1 MATTT
6 AIADIPAE
14 KATSFKVVSLC
25 FLGSLMEGIDIQ
37 SMGVAAPKVGP
48 EFMLAPDQIGFV
60 LTASIFGLMLG
71 AAGGGWLSDRIGRRL
86 VLIASIAALGVF
98 SLATT
103 FTSDFTSLLVVRVLC
118 GVGMGGAFPNLI
130 AMTAESSSQKFRST
144 AISMM
149 YCGMPFGG
157 ALVSLIAANLA
168 PDVWRPIF
176 YVGGIGPLILVPI
189 MFLFLPESTQF
200 KAKEAQHEA
209 LEAAHSPAAARPGLG
224 KVLFGEGRAITSIEL
239 WIAFFFTLVVV
250 YILLNWLPILIGS
263 KGFSKPQGSMASL
276 LMNLGAAAGSLTLG
290 MLMDRGKTRPA
301 LLMVYIG
308 LVFALAAL
316 AYMTEFNL
324 VLAAAFFAGFFA
336 LGGQLCLYAL
346 APQCY
351 PTLIRG
357 AGVGSAV
364 AVGRLGSMTGPIVTG
379 SLLKAGLGAPAV
391 IGATIPG
398 LVISCIAGILLTT
411 RLAKQPKSA
420 QD

>member
-6 AIADIPAE
+6 AIADIPAA
-14 KATSFKVVSLC
+14 KGTSFKVVFLC

-71 AAGGGWLSDRIGRRL
+71 AAGGGWLADRIGRRL

-98 SLATT
+98 SLLTT
-103 FTSDFTSLLVVRVLC
+103 VTSDFTSLLIVRVLC

-130 AMTAESSSQKFRST
+130 AMTAESSSAKFRST
-144 AISMM
+144 AISLM
-149 YCGMPFGG
+149 YCGMPVGG
-157 ALVSLIAANLA
+157 AIVSLIAAGLA

-176 YVGGIGPLILVPI
+176 YVGGVGPLILVPI

-200 KAKEAQHEA
+200 KAKDAQHDA
-209 LEAAHSPAAARPGLG
+209 LEAAHSPAAARPNLG
-224 KVLFGEGRAITSIEL
+224 KVLFGEGRATTSIQL

-250 YILLNWLPILIGS
+250 YILLNWLPTLIGQ

-276 LMNLGAAAGSLTLG
+276 VFNLGAIVGSVSLG

-301 LLMVYIG
+301 LLAVYIG
-308 LVFALAAL
+308 LVFSLAAL
-316 AYMTEFNL
+316 AYLQDFTL
-324 VLAAAFFAGFFA
+324 VLAAAFFAGVFA
-336 LGGQLCLYAL
+336 LGGQLALYAL

-357 AGVGSAV
+357 AGVGSAI

-391 IGATIPG
+391 ISAAIPG
-398 LVISCIAGILLTT
+398 LVISCIAAILLAG
-411 RLAKQPKSA
+411 RLKSAPKSV